1 MRKTN
6 GESGRQAV
14 QLPECP
20 VRLLRLF
27 VMVYYSHSLKGRPDG
42 TNNYRCPGDPKLD
55 WQYPDFC
62 TRPIVVFPAHV
73 VDNELKPFQYASGG
87 MPIGFDRYTCIP
99 ISRQVQPDGTVA
111 DDQELELNYYMQCDY
126 TSNPPVYA
134 KIDYLVHVYRIGDC
148 YDNYDDFATFFYS
161 GCGVFTGCSDRK
173 IPRHLR
179 HRKLGRGLV

>member
-1 MRKTN
+1 
-6 GESGRQAV
+6 
-14 QLPECP
+14 
-20 VRLLRLF
+20 
-27 VMVYYSHSLKGRPDG
+27 
-42 TNNYRCPGDPKLD
+42 
-55 WQYPDFC
+55 
-62 TRPIVVFPAHV
+62 
-73 VDNELKPFQYASGG
+73 

-161 GCGVFTGCSDRK
+161 GCGVLPDAVTENSQTSSTQKTGAGFGMKR
-173 IPRHLR
+173 
-179 HRKLGRGLV
+179 